1 MTIPEPEDYAQAA
14 AIEICKRMGL
24 EEIQV
29 IGKKILHPAEGT
41 YLELKGKVPFLL
53 KKDELQLPKKEELLD
68 DDELF
73 NFFLVNIKSKLWQVP
88 SEMTNIIL
96 E

>member
-29 IGKKILHPAEGT
+29 IGKKNFASCRRHLFRVER
-41 YLELKGKVPFLL
+41 ESSFFLL
-53 KKDELQLPKKEELLD
+53 KR
-68 DDELF
+68 
-73 NFFLVNIKSKLWQVP
+73 
-88 SEMTNIIL
+88 
-96 E
+96 

>member
-29 IGKKILHPAEGT
+29 IGKKILHPAEAVSYT
-41 YLELKGKVPFLL
+41 H
-53 KKDELQLPKKEELLD
+53 LQ
-68 DDELF
+68 
-73 NFFLVNIKSKLWQVP
+73 
-88 SEMTNIIL
+88 TR
-96 E
+96 